1 MKKPIEQQV
10 AELTL
15 EQRGSLKKIYK
26 RTLVAELIVAGIAI
40 FACLAMFI
48 FLGIETAEA
57 KEEME
62 FYQTQIEIEEN
73 MPGLNFDFEL
83 HEEYREA
90 MDEYYDLKQVTNIA
104 YIAIGLLAMLAIVG
118 IAIFVKTQYPY
129 FSEAKYRYCKKN
141 NLI

>member
-1 MKKPIEQQV
+1 MKKTIEQQV
-10 AELTL
+10 AELTP

-26 RTLVAELIVAGIAI
+26 RTFVAELIVAGIAL

-62 FYQTQIEIEEN
+62 YYQTQIEIEEN
-73 MPGLNFDFEL
+73 MPGFHFDFEL
-83 HEEYREA
+83 HEEYQEA
-90 MDEYYDLKQVTNIA
+90 MDEYYDLKQITNIG
-104 YIAIGLLAMLAIVG
+104 YIAIGLFAILAIVG
-118 IAIFVKTQYPY
+118 IAVFVKTKYPY

-141 NLI
+141 NLA